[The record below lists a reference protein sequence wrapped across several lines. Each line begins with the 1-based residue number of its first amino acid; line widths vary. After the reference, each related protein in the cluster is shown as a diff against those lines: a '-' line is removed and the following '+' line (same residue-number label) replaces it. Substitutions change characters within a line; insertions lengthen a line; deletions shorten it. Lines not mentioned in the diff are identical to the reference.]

1 MGVNHLGHF
10 LLTLGLT
17 ASLQAGAPSRV
28 VVVSSLTHANVNAF
42 DWDDLLLAKPG
53 AWSRGRAY
61 AQSKLANVFFAYEL
75 NRRYSHCGVYANA
88 IEPGTPPT
96 LASWWECCFVTNMS
110 TNVRERRLTVRAGL
124 VASDILRNA
133 SNAFIRIVGTWILRI
148 GGRTAAGAAYVAWH
162 TECTLTQA
170 SQIHLCVRLV

>member
-53 AWSRGRAY
+53 AWSRSRAY
-61 AQSKLANVFFAYEL
+61 AQSKLANVFFAYEF

-88 IEPGTPPT
+88 IEPGTHAHPRNAR
-96 LASWWECCFVTNMS
+96 LVVRSCLITNMS
-110 TNVRERRLTVRAGL
+110 TNGAREAADGARRPRRV
-124 VASDILRNA
+124 
-133 SNAFIRIVGTWILRI
+133 
-148 GGRTAAGAAYVAWH
+148 
-162 TECTLTQA
+162 
-170 SQIHLCVRLV
+170 